1 MMLRACLLSLAVASP
16 AIAQPNCGPREAVIA
31 ALSSQFGES
40 VVSRGLIAKQ
50 QGQTV
55 AAMEV
60 GVNPTSGSFTVLLSR
75 PDGTAC
81 FAASGGSYEAVK
93 AAAPG
98 IDG

>member
-1 MMLRACLLSLAVASP
+1 MIRAACIALACASP
-16 AIAQPNCGPREAVIA
+16 ALAQSQCGPREAVIA
-31 ALSSQFGES
+31 ALTAQYGES
-40 VVSRGLIAKQ
+40 VIGRGLIANQ

-60 GVNPTSGSFTVLLSR
+60 WVNPTSGSFTVLLSR